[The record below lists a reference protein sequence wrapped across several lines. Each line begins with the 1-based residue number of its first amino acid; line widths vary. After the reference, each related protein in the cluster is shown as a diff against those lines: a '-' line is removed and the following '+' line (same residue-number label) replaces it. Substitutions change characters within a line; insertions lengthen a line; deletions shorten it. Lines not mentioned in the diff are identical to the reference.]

1 MKPAIVRRALRRSG
15 RVRHGLKLTVTVGI
29 GYASLLAAAGIITL
43 AAALPSNILWGHT
56 QATVLRAELNTVAGQ
71 NFAFFTR
78 SPETEQVDAYRLD
91 PDGTI
96 GASLLATPQTRA
108 ANLFGVSR
116 TQRAQGPE
124 MANLI
129 HKVPPDAWADCTSL
143 DRARCFAGILRQPQV
158 ELHNESPV
166 PTVCGLVALTAE
178 STVKWGYRR
187 LIDARYAIDQIARA
201 RVVCAHGH

>member
-1 MKPAIVRRALRRSG
+1 M
-15 RVRHGLKLTVTVGI
+15 GI
-29 GYASLLAAAGIITL
+29 GFTLLLASAGIVSL
-43 AAALPSNILWGHT
+43 VAAMPSNILWGHT

-78 SPETEQVDAYRLD
+78 SPETEQVDAYRLG
-91 PDGTI
+91 PDGTV
-96 GASLLATPQTRA
+96 GASLLVTPQAKA

-143 DRARCFAGILRQPQV
+143 DRATCFAGILHRSQV
-158 ELHNESPV
+158 ELRNESPV
-166 PTVCGLVALTAE
+166 PTVCGPVALTAE

-187 LIDARYAIDQIARA
+187 LIDARYTIDQIAPA
-201 RVVCAHGH
+201 RVVCVHGH